1 MKQGTIMKTPRSL
14 AIIILA
20 AGKGTRMK
28 SDKAKVL
35 HEVFFEP
42 MIHHVIKAV
51 QPLAADRSIV
61 VVGHQKDAVRE
72 ALSGFDLACV
82 EQREQNGTGHAVLC
96 AEEALR
102 DFSGT
107 VLILC
112 GDSPL
117 LLTEH
122 LAEMLAAHGTG
133 DSVLTIMTTT
143 LDNPA
148 NYGRI
153 ISDASG
159 NVSGIVEEK
168 DASDRQRSIKEI
180 NAGIYCVEE
189 KFLFSALKQV
199 TTDNSQKE
207 MYLTDIVSIAVQG
220 GFSVQKY
227 EHPVPDHVLGVNSRI
242 ELSKAHRELQARRNN
257 ELMISGTTMHHPATI
272 SVAPTAFVA
281 PDSTLTANITISG
294 GSVIGSGSILEPGVY
309 LSNATLGQNVE
320 VGANSVISDAS
331 IADGTII
338 PALSRILEKEERN
351 GSF

>member
-1 MKQGTIMKTPRSL
+1 MKQVTIMKTPRSL

-28 SDKAKVL
+28 SNKAKVL
-35 HEVFFEP
+35 HDVFFEP

-61 VVGHQKDAVRE
+61 MVGHQKDTVEE
-72 ALSGFDLACV
+72 ALSGFDLVCV
-82 EQREQNGTGHAVLC
+82 EQKEQNGTGHAVLC
-96 AEEALR
+96 AEESLR

-117 LLTEH
+117 MMTEQ
-122 LAEMLAAHGTG
+122 LAEMLEVHAARN
-133 DSVLTIMTTT
+133 SVLTIVTTV
-143 LDNPA
+143 LENPA

-153 ISDASG
+153 ISDVSG
-159 NVSGIVEEK
+159 NVTGIVEEK

-199 TTDNSQKE
+199 TTDNSQQE
-207 MYLTDIVSIAVQG
+207 MYLTDIVAIAVQR

-227 EHPVPDHVLGVNSRI
+227 EHPFPDHVLGVNSRV
-242 ELSKAHRELQARRNN
+242 ELSKAHRELQARRNH
-257 ELMISGTTMHHPATI
+257 ELMSSGTTMHQPATV
-272 SVAPTAFVA
+272 SVAPTAVVA

-294 GSVIGSGSILEPGVY
+294 NSVIGSGSIIEPGVY
-309 LSNATLGQNVE
+309 ISNAIIGQDVE
-320 VGANSVISDAS
+320 VGANSVISSAS

-338 PALSRILEKEERN
+338 PPLTRILAGEER
-351 GSF
+351 

>member
-1 MKQGTIMKTPRSL
+1 MKQVTIMKTPRSL

-35 HEVFFEP
+35 HDVFFEP
-42 MIHHVIKAV
+42 MVHHVIRAV

-61 VVGHQKDAVRE
+61 MVGHQKDTVEE
-72 ALSGFDLACV
+72 ALSGFDLVCV
-82 EQREQNGTGHAVLC
+82 EQKEQNGTGHAVLC
-96 AEEALR
+96 AEESLR

-117 LLTEH
+117 LMTEH
-122 LAEMLAAHGTG
+122 LAEMLDVHGAG
-133 DSVLTIMTTT
+133 DSVLTIMTTV
-143 LDNPA
+143 LENPA

-153 ISDASG
+153 ISDESG
-159 NVSGIVEEK
+159 NVAGIVEEK

-199 TTDNSQKE
+199 TTDNSQQE
-207 MYLTDIVSIAVQG
+207 MYLTDIVAIAVQR

-227 EHPVPDHVLGVNSRI
+227 EHPVPDHVLGVNSRV
-242 ELSKAHRELQARRNN
+242 ELAKAHRELQARRNN
-257 ELMISGTTMHHPATI
+257 ELMSSGTTMHQPATV
-272 SVAPTAFVA
+272 SVAPTAVVA

-294 GSVIGSGSILEPGVY
+294 NSVIGSGSIIEPGVY
-309 LSNATLGQNVE
+309 ISNATIGQNVE
-320 VGANSVISDAS
+320 VGANSVISGTS

-338 PALSRILEKEERN
+338 PPLTRILAGEER
-351 GSF
+351 

>member
-1 MKQGTIMKTPRSL
+1 MKTPRSL

-35 HEVFFEP
+35 HDVFFEP

-51 QPLAADRSIV
+51 QPLTADRSIV
-61 VVGHQKDAVRE
+61 MVGHQKDTVKE
-72 ALSGFDLACV
+72 ALSGFNLACV
-82 EQREQNGTGHAVLC
+82 EQKEQNGTGHAVLC
-96 AEEALR
+96 AEEALH
-102 DFSGT
+102 DVSGT

-122 LAEMLAAHGTG
+122 LAEMLDVHAAR
-133 DSVLTIMTTT
+133 DSVLTIMTTA

-159 NVSGIVEEK
+159 NVTGIVEEK
-168 DASDRQRSIKEI
+168 DANDRQRSIKEI
-180 NAGIYCVEE
+180 NAGIYCVE
-189 KFLFSALKQV
+189 KTFLFSALKQV

-207 MYLTDIVSIAVQG
+207 MYLTDIVAIAVQS

-227 EHPVPDHVLGVNSRI
+227 EHPFPDHVLGVNSRV

-257 ELMISGTTMHHPATI
+257 KLMTSGTTMHHPATI
-272 SVAPTAFVA
+272 SVAPTAIVA

-294 GSVIGSGSILEPGVY
+294 SSAIGSGSMLEPGVY
-309 LSNATLGQNVE
+309 LSNAIIGQNVE
-320 VGANSVISDAS
+320 VGANSVILNAS

-338 PALSRILEKEERN
+338 PPLSRILGKEERK